1 MRRIARHR
9 VVPKQVRKQV
19 TKERVMREAQRRKDD
34 NVRKHSKPGALPYK
48 AERKK
53 HIVAQVD

>member
-1 MRRIARHR
+1 
-9 VVPKQVRKQV
+9 
-19 TKERVMREAQRRKDD
+19 MREAQRRKDD